1 MDIRFCEI
9 NNKCLNQQKNIGFVT
24 NDNNLNTF

>member
-9 NNKCLNQQKNIGFVT
+9 NKCLNQQKNIGFVT